1 MLPSLAVRVLNLP
14 CRKDTEGL
22 NRNTVFSRLGVFPL
36 CLTSKWPAVHF
47 ASLYILLY
55 SEKGWRSGAGCL
67 ISCDSLAGWLKSPNG
82 FYPSKVLM
90 IREWGKGRGDS
101 PSLLEGRSAVFL
113 FTAQHPAPSL
123 AYSRCPIHVGSME
136 PRCVLLLSAH
146 CNTCPY
152 WMLCSMSEAARMS
165 IILYPICR

>member
-1 MLPSLAVRVLNLP
+1 MIMLPSLAVRVLNLP

-90 IREWGKGRGDS
+90 IREWGKGWGDA
-101 PSLLEGRSAVFL
+101 PSLLEGDFVEAPVINPRLPWRPGPPPGVRFQFPVLCGCLAVGWWQAGF
-113 FTAQHPAPSL
+113 
-123 AYSRCPIHVGSME
+123 
-136 PRCVLLLSAH
+136 
-146 CNTCPY
+146 
-152 WMLCSMSEAARMS
+152 
-165 IILYPICR
+165 

>member
-1 MLPSLAVRVLNLP
+1 MRPALLSSRKHLGLSEMIMLPSLAVRVLNLP

-90 IREWGKGRGDS
+90 IRERGEGVGRLSFPFGRRLCGGPANKS
-101 PSLLEGRSAVFL
+101 FVPSKCTLA
-113 FTAQHPAPSL
+113 FT
-123 AYSRCPIHVGSME
+123 
-136 PRCVLLLSAH
+136 
-146 CNTCPY
+146 
-152 WMLCSMSEAARMS
+152 
-165 IILYPICR
+165 

>member
-1 MLPSLAVRVLNLP
+1 MRPALLSSRKHLGLSEMIMLPSLAVRVLNLP

-90 IREWGKGRGDS
+90 IRERGKGWGDS
-101 PSLLEGRSAVFL
+101 PSLLEGDFVEAPLINHLFLLNARSHSHKHRLRWFPLEISHQV
-113 FTAQHPAPSL
+113 QIAPS
-123 AYSRCPIHVGSME
+123 PDG
-136 PRCVLLLSAH
+136 
-146 CNTCPY
+146 
-152 WMLCSMSEAARMS
+152 
-165 IILYPICR
+165 